1 MPANMPLTCVNA
13 LSRSNDSG
21 SHALLAHGV
30 VSTKS
35 SDRRRLT
42 PCRCWAG
49 CNTPPGVSASEPG
62 QPDSPPLMGV
72 SGGICAGQRSNRTVG
87 HMGHCLPCEALP
99 TAWHSWQRARGDSE
113 RSRSAGGQSPRGTY
127 LVISE
132 KLRQRIDADE
142 SGEALPSEADLMR
155 EYDVSRNTI
164 RRALKVL
171 EAEGLVQSAPPGPA
185 GGSCGGSDH
194 RSLAERMNDL
204 ITEQSLSVGDPPY
217 PPSEAQLC
225 ERFGASRTAVR
236 RVLAQMEGNGL
247 LDTVHGKGRTVR
259 ALPSRAVRP

>member
-1 MPANMPLTCVNA
+1 MP
-13 LSRSNDSG
+13 
-21 SHALLAHGV
+21 
-30 VSTKS
+30 
-35 SDRRRLT
+35 
-42 PCRCWAG
+42 
-49 CNTPPGVSASEPG
+49 
-62 QPDSPPLMGV
+62 
-72 SGGICAGQRSNRTVG
+72 
-87 HMGHCLPCEALP
+87 EA
-99 TAWHSWQRARGDSE
+99 
-113 RSRSAGGQSPRGTY
+113 SPRGTY

-155 EYDVSRNTI
+155 EHDVSRNTI

-171 EAEGLVQSAPPGPA
+171 EAEGLVQSAPGVGWRIVR
-185 GGSCGGSDH
+185 GGDR
-194 RSLAERMNDL
+194 RSLAERMSDL
-204 ITEQSLSVGDPPY
+204 IIEESLSVGDPY
-217 PPSEAQLC
+217 PSEAQLC